1 MAELILHK
9 QKEIDS
15 AYITACLIRFCG
27 HDHLQ
32 AEQCA
37 LIVQLKGKYSIKN
50 GNIDDIYQ
58 LHESFES
65 VGLETNINNNG
76 SNG

>member
-9 QKEIDS
+9 QKEIDP

-27 HDHLQ
+27 HEHLQ

-37 LIVQLKGKYSIKN
+37 LIVNLKGEYSVKE
-50 GNIDDIYQ
+50 GSIDEIFNLQ
-58 LHESFES
+58 ESFNS
-65 VGLETNINNNG
+65 VGLETNINN
-76 SNG
+76 